1 MTVQLGLLNK
11 IRVSHLRKRNQVKQ
25 EGAAHKEQLIEKV
38 QGQEHLALGVERK
51 EQLATEMT
59 LKSQL
64 AQANPNRTLIKVVQQ
79 TMFQLMAELALADL
93 EELKKQRIKVKLDN
107 NQLLL
112 ILEVIKDQRDDSKI
126 LSIKLILI
134 KIKDFN
140 NIH

>member
-1 MTVQLGLLNK
+1 
-11 IRVSHLRKRNQVKQ
+11 
-25 EGAAHKEQLIEKV
+25 
-38 QGQEHLALGVERK
+38 
-51 EQLATEMT
+51 
-59 LKSQL
+59 
-64 AQANPNRTLIKVVQQ
+64 
-79 TMFQLMAELALADL
+79 MAELVLADL

-107 NQLLL
+107 NLLLL